1 MNIPY
6 TATPGLF
13 LLLPLHNLLAQIYMT
28 RRVLCGSQFHE
39 KLIFR
44 RELRAYFLTI
54 KREEQQESC
63 MLNMNIEYLGIVDI
77 AIRVAVAL
85 VAGLLIGFE
94 RELSHHPAGL
104 KTHSLVCMGAA
115 LTGLITSE
123 MALMVTKFTEY
134 AAESAAYGRVNLDIS
149 RIAAGVVTGIGF
161 IGAGC
166 IMKSK
171 DGTIVTGITTAAT
184 LWVTANIGFAIG
196 MGYLWMSLLVVT
208 VVIVSNLVIK
218 YVEDNILKKNKYRTI
233 ELMTANKNETMQFI
247 EGYCEARRIK
257 IKDFE
262 YVGQVKGFEGNEML
276 YNLRYTLRTPSGM
289 SFLIVMSDLAKN
301 DLIIQLAEYGI
312 RDKKNVKNSTEEI
325 TK

>member
-1 MNIPY
+1 MN
-6 TATPGLF
+6 L
-13 LLLPLHNLLAQIYMT
+13 
-28 RRVLCGSQFHE
+28 
-39 KLIFR
+39 
-44 RELRAYFLTI
+44 
-54 KREEQQESC
+54 
-63 MLNMNIEYLGIVDI
+63 EYLGLADI
-77 AIRVAVAL
+77 AIRVAEAL

-94 RELSHHPAGL
+94 RELSHHQAGL

-123 MALMVTKFTEY
+123 MALMVTNFAEY

-218 YVEDNILKKNKYRTI
+218 YIEDNILKNNKRRTI
-233 ELMTANKNETMQFI
+233 ELMTENKNETMQFI
-247 EGYCEARRIK
+247 ESYCEARRIK

-262 YVGQVKGFEGNEML
+262 YVGQVKGFEGNESL
-276 YNLRYTLRTPSGM
+276 YSLRYTLRTPYGM

-312 RDKKNVKNSTEEI
+312 RDKKNVRNSTEEV